1 MANEPAQRTIDDEK
15 FGSTPE
21 FFEYYARESLS
32 EETLQRFGIVKG
44 KIERLLGDDIDRTSL
59 HVLDVGCGAGT
70 QAQMWATDGYRV
82 SAIDINGPL
91 VELGRQRAAEAGLDI
106 AFEVG
111 SADQLPFADASFD
124 VCLVPELLEHVRDWE
139 SCLNELE
146 RVTRPGGILYL
157 STTNYL
163 CPRQEEYTLP
173 MYSWYPPPLKRRYE
187 RLAVTTRP
195 EIVNHATFPAVNWF
209 SPYSLARALKR
220 RGFRA
225 LDRFDLIDVDDQSRL
240 GRAATNVVRH
250 VPPARVL
257 AHCMS
262 PYSVAFGIKDLPK
275 P

>member
-163 CPRQEEYTLP
+163 CPRQEE
-173 MYSWYPPPLKRRYE
+173 
-187 RLAVTTRP
+187 
-195 EIVNHATFPAVNWF
+195 
-209 SPYSLARALKR
+209 
-220 RGFRA
+220 
-225 LDRFDLIDVDDQSRL
+225 
-240 GRAATNVVRH
+240 
-250 VPPARVL
+250 
-257 AHCMS
+257 
-262 PYSVAFGIKDLPK
+262 
-275 P
+275 